1 MKIGIIGLGLIGGS
15 ILKKLAGFGHELYA
29 VTRSHETLRHVE
41 SLVKSCSDKY
51 EILSNCEVVFV
62 CTPIGKILE
71 TLDRLEGIVPESC
84 VVTDVASVKEFVT
97 KKKYSF
103 KFIPSH
109 PMAGTE
115 NSGYGASFPELFV
128 GAKWVLTPYDCP
140 IDACEVKILLE
151 LVEQM
156 GAKSIIADAK
166 EHDKAV
172 AMISHL
178 PMYISQCLYNA
189 FKDNKLAM
197 KLASSGFRDT
207 TRLAMTDLTLACD
220 MLSFNGKNIQEAQNV
235 FISELE
241 NLKSENYLEKITEI
255 SSSRR
260 KMYNSDGKNIV

>member
-15 ILKKLAGFGHELYA
+15 ILKKLTDFGHELYA
-29 VTRSHETLRHVE
+29 VTRNQETLKHVKN
-41 SLVKSCSDKY
+41 LVKACSDKY
-51 EILSNCEVVFV
+51 EILSECEVVFV

-71 TLDRLEGIVPESC
+71 SLDKLEGVVSKNC

-115 NSGYGASFPELFV
+115 NSGYGASFPELFE
-128 GAKWVLTPYDCP
+128 GAKWVLTPYDCAV
-140 IDACEVKILLE
+140 DCDEVKILTDLIH
-151 LVEQM
+151 QT
-156 GAKSIIADAK
+156 GATPIVTNAK
-166 EHDKAV
+166 EHDEAV

-178 PMYISQCLYNA
+178 PMYISQCLYNVA
-189 FKDNKLAM
+189 KDNKLAM
-197 KLASSGFRDT
+197 KLASSGFRDM

-220 MLSFNGKNIQEAQNV
+220 MLKFNGQNIEKSQNA
-235 FISELE
+235 FISELK
-241 NLKSENYLEKITEI
+241 NLKKENYFEKITEI
-255 SSSRR
+255 SNSRR

>member
-41 SLVKSCSDKY
+41 NLVKSCSDKY

-71 TLDRLEGIVPESC
+71 TLDRLEGIVSESC

-140 IDACEVKILLE
+140 IDACGVKILLE

-220 MLSFNGKNIQEAQNV
+220 MLSFNGKNIQAAQNV

>member
-29 VTRSHETLRHVE
+29 VTRNRETLRHVE
-41 SLVKSCSDKY
+41 KSVKSCSDKY
-51 EILSNCEVVFV
+51 QILSDCEVVFV

-71 TLDRLEGIVPESC
+71 TLDKLEGIVSKSC

-115 NSGYGASFPELFV
+115 NSGYGASFPELFI
-128 GAKWVLTPYDCP
+128 GAKWVLTPYDCSF
-140 IDACEVKILLE
+140 DCEEVKILME
-151 LVEQM
+151 LIEQM
-156 GAKSIIADAK
+156 GAMPIVADAK

-189 FKDNKLAM
+189 FCGNELAM
-197 KLASSGFRDT
+197 KLAASGFRDT

-220 MLSFNGKNIQEAQNV
+220 MLNFNGKNIQDAQNV
-235 FISELE
+235 FVSELE
-241 NLKSENYLEKITEI
+241 NLKSGNYLEKITKI